1 MTDLRLIYGNAAH
14 RPLIEAVGK
23 MGGIVRR
30 EAGIADVS
38 ERIDPLELV
47 RQRAQRDFA
56 LDLIERL
63 GWTLDLQP
71 PAAPAKALQQFAET
85 E

>member
-1 MTDLRLIYGNAAH
+1 MSDLRLLYGSAQH
-14 RPLIEAVGK
+14 RPLVMAIAK

-30 EAGIADVS
+30 EAGIADAV

-47 RQRAQRDFA
+47 RQRAARDFA

-71 PAAPAKALQQFAET
+71 PAAPAPKQQTHADT
-85 E
+85 D